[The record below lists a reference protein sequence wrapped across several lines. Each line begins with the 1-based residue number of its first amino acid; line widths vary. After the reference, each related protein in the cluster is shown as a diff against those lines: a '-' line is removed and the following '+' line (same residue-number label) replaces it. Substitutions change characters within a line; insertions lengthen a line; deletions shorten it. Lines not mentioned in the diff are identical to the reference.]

1 MFPGKYES
9 RYGNGAVIELDTDST
24 LNLTMDMQLRD
35 GYVYPIVMWNNPPV
49 VPPRGQNYLEY
60 RVDYYLQNCAC
71 DLPSDHYSDYG
82 TFTLNDKV
90 LFTLSYRDPTLQCLL
105 KVKYYLSL
113 VLIFRVSNF

>member
-90 LFTLSYRDPTLQCLL
+90 LYSLYFTMTCADPDPPEKSQKYRD
-105 KVKYYLSL
+105 S
-113 VLIFRVSNF
+113 